1 MAVVPEATLEALSQ
15 IVAGKYFFAAAMTM
29 LFYDHLL
36 TFPLEVQVIWK
47 RPKTYLS
54 YLFLLVRYYAV
65 LAVSVVA
72 FGYFSTTMTRERC
85 GHWMLF
91 LPLGVTMP
99 LALFPGV
106 LMSIRVYA
114 LYNRNAWIL
123 GWLIFYLCC
132 QTGAGLWQY
141 TVPGGTPA
149 PDPLPNNQNFHFCIY
164 LPPKKIGHLSTM
176 YVFMEL
182 GFDSMAFIL
191 TVART
196 TYIHWHQRRR
206 FAMSSA
212 SRRWASEKAPSSLL
226 SSLFRDGAF
235 YFGIIFSINLVW
247 VVMILH
253 APTGLRAIASVPS
266 GCFITTMISRITLN
280 LRSTAYG
287 PANLDERTGATTAGF
302 TVSMPLSDMRR
313 TPRGESFSLATAHTV
328 TTVYNDEGELLD
340 DIDTPRSGLPFLN
353 GNGYGNNSFGPR
365 AV

>member
-1 MAVVPEATLEALSQ
+1 MAVVPDATLESLSQ

-29 LFYDHLL
+29 LFYDHLI

-54 YLFLLVRYYAV
+54 FLFILVRYYAL

-72 FGYFSTTMTRERC
+72 FAYFSTTMTRERC

-99 LALFPGV
+99 LALLPGI

-114 LYNRNAWIL
+114 LYNRNIWIL
-123 GWLIFYLCC
+123 GWLLLYLAA

-141 TVPGGTPA
+141 TVRGGTPA
-149 PDPLPNNQNFHFCIY
+149 PDPLPNDHNFHFCIY

-182 GFDSMAFIL
+182 CFDSMVFLL

-196 TYIHWHQRRR
+196 TYIHWNQRRK
-206 FAMSSA
+206 FAASAA
-212 SRRWASEKAPSSLL
+212 SRWGKQKEPSSLL
-226 SSLFRDGAF
+226 LSLFRDGAF
-235 YFGIIFSINLVW
+235 YFGVIFSINLVW
-247 VVMILH
+247 VIMILH

-287 PANLDERTGATTAGF
+287 PANLDERTGVATVGL
-302 TVSMPLSDMRR
+302 TVSMPLSDMQR
-313 TPRGESFSLATAHTV
+313 TPRGESFTSATAHIV
-328 TTVYNDEGELLD
+328 TTVYNDEGELQD
-340 DIDTPRSGLPFLN
+340 DVETPHSALPFFN
-353 GNGYGNNSFGPR
+353 GNGYGNDPFGPR